1 MLNIRI
7 TKDGYV
13 EGYVFDKYDY
23 DLKIKYK
30 DYKSP
35 AINTANNGAALL
47 RKIGRLEYY
56 YYFVPIRFKY

>member
-23 DLKIKYK
+23 NKWKLDKIIK
-30 DYKSP
+30 DPITSLY
-35 AINTANNGAALL
+35 NNGAWTLHEWN
-47 RKIGRLEYY
+47 KLEYY
-56 YYFVPIRFKY
+56 YYFVPVRFKY